1 VVVNWALG
9 GPVGVFEVGVGVG
22 VVAGLV
28 LPPHAAPVTTA
39 KKIAAARTLVAPFL
53 KKTIATTLAGN
64 SRRMASKAQ
73 TVTKERGGRL
83 CRTASHQE

>member
-1 VVVNWALG
+1 M
-9 GPVGVFEVGVGVG
+9 FEVGVGVG

-39 KKIAAARTLVAPFL
+39 KKMAAARTLVAPFPN
-53 KKTIATTLAGN
+53 KTITITLARNG
-64 SRRMASKAQ
+64 RRMVCKAQ

-83 CRTASHQE
+83 CQTASHQE